1 MPLPEMPAP
10 ADEAIGKRLR
20 RLRLARGLSQREMA
34 EPGITFPYISR
45 IEAGTR
51 NPSVK
56 ALRQLARRLGVSAAY
71 LESGVDVEPHE
82 EREMRIAEAELR
94 LRLGEGADEALA
106 SFEQLLAEARTTGD
120 RAIETRARAGIGMAA
135 LQRGDH
141 GGAIAALEEPIRAG
155 ALSPLTD
162 GELYAVLAR
171 AYTSAGRKHDAIE
184 LLEQAVLAAE
194 EAGDLI
200 IYLRFASFLSY
211 ALSDAG
217 EIDRAR
223 EAVEEAVE
231 RGRAVDDP
239 YMRVRLYWS
248 QARLAATAGASR
260 QALRALR
267 QAIALLELT
276 EDTRQL
282 GRAHLLAA
290 EILNVDGR
298 HEQAAPH
305 LARAERL
312 LAATPEAEDR
322 YWLKVE
328 QARQAAAAGEPDHA
342 LTLAAEALEL
352 IGDTDPAE
360 RGSAFAIIAAAHAAR
375 GDTTAALQSYAQAVT
390 LLEQAHSWP
399 EAVQTRKAWAR
410 QLEAAGRA
418 TEAAD
423 VLEQAAEAS
432 LRARR

>member
-1 MPLPEMPAP
+1 MTPPEMPAP
-10 ADEAIGKRLR
+10 ADEAIAKRLR

-34 EPGITFPYISR
+34 EPGITFAYISR

-56 ALRQLARRLGVSAAY
+56 ALRQLARKLGVSVAY

-106 SFEQLLAEARTTGD
+106 SFEQLLVEARATGD
-120 RAIETRARAGIGMAA
+120 GAIETRARAGIGMAA
-135 LQRGDH
+135 LERGDH
-141 GGAIAALEEPIRAG
+141 VGAIAALEEPIRAG
-155 ALSPLTD
+155 SLSPLTD

-171 AYTSAGRKHDAIE
+171 AYTSAGRKRDAIE
-184 LLEQAVLAAE
+184 LLERALLAVE

-200 IYLRFASFLSY
+200 TYLRFASFLSY

-223 EAVEEAVE
+223 EVVEEAVE

-248 QARLAATAGASR
+248 QARLAAAAGATR

-290 EILNVDGR
+290 EILNGDGR
-298 HEQAAPH
+298 HERAAPH
-305 LARAERL
+305 LAQAEQL

-328 QARQAAAAGEPDHA
+328 QARQAAAAEPERA
-342 LTLAAEALEL
+342 LTLVAEALEL
-352 IGDTDPAE
+352 IGETDPAE
-360 RGSAFAIIAAAHAAR
+360 RGSACAIAAAAHASR
-375 GDTTAALQSYAQAVT
+375 GDTTAALRSYEQAVT
-390 LLEQAHSWP
+390 LLEQAQSWM
-399 EAVQTRKAWAR
+399 EAAQVRRAWA
-410 QLEAAGRA
+410 QHLEAAGRT
-418 TEAAD
+418 TEAAE
-423 VLEQAAEAS
+423 VLEQAAEAL
-432 LRARR
+432 LRARQ